1 MIIKKRVLG
10 LDIVRSI
17 AILLVLS
24 EHSTYVFSMQV
35 QALMHAIFP
44 FYAGVPIFFVLSG
57 FLIGQIL
64 LRSAE
69 KQNFQFKDLMQFWIR
84 RWFRTLPNYFLLM
97 IFLLAYDVLL
107 VGTATDF
114 TYRHLFFAQN
124 LVTKN
129 SRFFP
134 EAWSLS
140 IEEWFYFSFP
150 IFCYLGFMIV
160 TDRRNVIL
168 ILAGFFIVIP
178 VLLRLLAL
186 LNEWHDDSWNFIV
199 VYRFDAL
206 MYGIIGA
213 YVHLYKPKLWLRL
226 RRPGLFAA
234 LFLLLFLHVCNY
246 GFRENLPY
254 YPVYYYCL
262 LSMMTLAAL
271 PYFSSVETLKNK
283 KLIIVFTF
291 ISTVSFAMYVLNLS
305 LFQWRIIP
313 AFMSVSHLND
323 LLGNYA
329 PIMTFV
335 LFWPLVIIASYILYR
350 YFEQPIMNLRDR
362 IRIGSNH

>member
-1 MIIKKRVLG
+1 MINKNRVLG

-24 EHSTYVFSMQV
+24 DHSTYVFSIQV
-35 QALMHAIFP
+35 QTLMHVIFP

-64 LRSAE
+64 LRGAE
-69 KQNFQFKDLMQFWIR
+69 KQNFQLKDLTQFWIR
-84 RWFRTLPNYFLLM
+84 RWFRTLPNYFLLV
-97 IFLLAYDVLL
+97 IFLLAYDVLI
-107 VGTATDF
+107 VDTATDF
-114 TYRHLFFAQN
+114 TYRHLFFVQN
-124 LVTKN
+124 LVTPN

-150 IFCYLGFMIV
+150 FFCYLGFMIV
-160 TDRRNVIL
+160 TDRRKVIL
-168 ILAGFFIVIP
+168 ILSGFFIVTP

-186 LNEWHDDSWNFIV
+186 SDESYDGIWDLIV

-213 YVHLYKPKLWLRL
+213 YLHRYKPGFWMRVK
-226 RRPGLFAA
+226 RPGLFAA
-234 LFLLLFLHVCNY
+234 IFLLLFLHVCNY
-246 GFRENLPY
+246 GLRQTMPY
-254 YPVYYYCL
+254 YPAYYYCL
-262 LSMMTLAAL
+262 LSIMTLAAL
-271 PYFSSVETLKNK
+271 PYFSTVETLKSKN
-283 KLIIVFTF
+283 LIIVFTF
-291 ISTVSFAMYVLNLS
+291 ISTISFAMYVLNLS

-313 AFMSVSHLND
+313 AIMSVSHLND

-329 PIMTFV
+329 PVMAFI

-350 YFEQPIMNLRDR
+350 YFEQPVMSLRDR